1 MRRIY
6 RPVLAAALVVVLAAS
21 GCTRS
26 DEDHAFRPGGA
37 DAGDPYVPGRG
48 NGGYDVAHY
57 ALDVRYDPASDRLTG
72 NATVTATATQGLSR
86 FNLDLA
92 GLDVARVTVDGA
104 AAAHRRTGEELVVT
118 PARGLPRGARFTVEV
133 AYAGVPAA
141 VADGALG
148 SGGFLHTD
156 DGAIA
161 LGQPDSAATWFPVN
175 DHPSDKATYDIAVTV
190 PDGLAALSNGVPGPR
205 SSADGWTTWRWSE
218 RAPMASYLTT
228 LVIGDYRVSTGT
240 HAGRPMV
247 TAVPAG
253 EPATGPA
260 AVSLARTGA
269 IADFLASRFGPYP
282 FDSYGGIAVADERI
296 GYALET
302 QSRPVY
308 GPGFFADGRPNPTV
322 VAHELAHQWFGD
334 SVSLHRWSDIWLNE
348 GFATYAEWLW
358 EEHDGG
364 RSVQRQFEAQY
375 ATTDWS
381 QPSVDPGRD
390 GMFGNAVY
398 RRGALAVHALR
409 RTVGDDAFFRILR
422 EWTAQRRG
430 GNGTTADLVA
440 LAERVSGRQ
449 VRPVLDAWL
458 VGASPPALP

>member
-1 MRRIY
+1 M
-6 RPVLAAALVVVLAAS
+6 
-21 GCTRS
+21 
-26 DEDHAFRPGGA
+26 
-37 DAGDPYVPGRG
+37 
-48 NGGYDVAHY
+48 
-57 ALDVRYDPASDRLTG
+57 
-72 NATVTATATQGLSR
+72 
-86 FNLDLA
+86 
-92 GLDVARVTVDGA
+92 
-104 AAAHRRTGEELVVT
+104 
-118 PARGLPRGARFTVEV
+118 
-133 AYAGVPAA
+133 
-141 VADGALG
+141 
-148 SGGFLHTD
+148 
-156 DGAIA
+156 
-161 LGQPDSAATWFPVN
+161 
-175 DHPSDKATYDIAVTV
+175 
-190 PDGLAALSNGVPGPR
+190 
-205 SSADGWTTWRWSE
+205 
-218 RAPMASYLTT
+218 
-228 LVIGDYRVSTGT
+228 
-240 HAGRPMV
+240 
-247 TAVPAG
+247 
-253 EPATGPA
+253 
-260 AVSLARTGA
+260 
-269 IADFLASRFGPYP
+269 
-282 FDSYGGIAVADERI
+282 
-296 GYALET
+296 
-302 QSRPVY
+302 Y

-440 LAERVSGRQ
+440 LAERISGRQ